1 MKNII
6 YSILLLIF
14 LSFSINWLIDYP
26 VLQTIAGLGWCV
38 AGFFFLRGLIN
49 YLLKLK

>member
-6 YSILLLIF
+6 LSAILLVL
-14 LSFSINWLIDYP
+14 LSFSIRWLIDYP
-26 VLQTIAGLGWCV
+26 TLQVIAGLGWCV
-38 AGFFFLRGLIN
+38 AGFLFLHNLIN